1 MTGGAF
7 YDEAVTADYLAHRHG
22 GIHSPNTV
30 MEEPALLAAIG
41 DLAGVK
47 LLDLGCGDG
56 SFAEIALGRRARSY
70 TGIDASPSMIATA
83 RRTVTDE
90 RASFDCIAIE
100 DFDPGGPA
108 YDVVTSR
115 MALHYVADL
124 VDALRRV
131 HRSLHDGG
139 RFVGTVVHPVISS
152 NDNPGPGPR
161 SDWTVDHYFDDGP
174 RRRLWF
180 GKEVT
185 WYHRTTEQCLRAL
198 TEAGF
203 RFDELSECEPSP
215 ALLADHSDELHRRR
229 RVPLILLLS
238 GTKTG

>member
-7 YDEAVTADYLAHRHG
+7 YDEAVTAEYLAHRHG

-30 MEEPALLAAIG
+30 MEEPALLAALG
-41 DLAGVK
+41 GLPGVD

-56 SFAEIALGRRARSY
+56 TFAEVALERGARSY
-70 TGIDASPSMIATA
+70 TGIDASLPMIDVA

-90 RASFDCIAIE
+90 RATFDCIAIE
-100 DFDPGGPA
+100 DFDPGSLA

-124 VDALRRV
+124 ADALRRV
-131 HRSLHDGG
+131 HRSLQDGG
-139 RFVGTVVHPVISS
+139 RFVCTVVHPVISS
-152 NDNPGPGPR
+152 HDNPRPGPR
-161 SDWTVDHYFDDGP
+161 SDWTVDHYFDGGP
-174 RRRLWF
+174 RQRLWF

-185 WYHRTTEQCLRAL
+185 WHHRTIEQYVGAL
-198 TEAGF
+198 TGAGF
-203 RFDELSECEPSP
+203 RFDALSECAPN
-215 ALLADHSDELHRRR
+215 ATLMADHPDELHRRR

-238 GTKTG
+238 GTKAG

>member
-30 MEEPALLAAIG
+30 MEEPAVLAAIG
-41 DLAGVK
+41 DLVGVK

-56 SFAEIALGRRARSY
+56 SFAEVALERGARSY
-70 TGIDASPSMIATA
+70 TGIDASPSMIDTA
-83 RRTVTDE
+83 RRIVTDE
-90 RASFDCIAIE
+90 RVTFDCIAIE
-100 DFDPGGPA
+100 AFDPGSPA

-124 VDALRRV
+124 ADALRRV

-139 RFVGTVVHPVISS
+139 RFLCTVVHPVISS
-152 NDNPGPGPR
+152 HDNRRPGPR
-161 SDWTVDHYFDDGP
+161 SDWTVDRYFDDGP
-174 RRRLWF
+174 RQRLWF
-180 GKEVT
+180 DKEVT
-185 WYHRTTEQCLRAL
+185 WYHRTTEQYVCAL
-198 TEAGF
+198 IEAGF
-203 RFDELSECEPSP
+203 RFDELSECAPSR
-215 ALLADHSDELHRRR
+215 ALLADHPDELHRRQ
-229 RVPLILLLS
+229 RVPLILLLG